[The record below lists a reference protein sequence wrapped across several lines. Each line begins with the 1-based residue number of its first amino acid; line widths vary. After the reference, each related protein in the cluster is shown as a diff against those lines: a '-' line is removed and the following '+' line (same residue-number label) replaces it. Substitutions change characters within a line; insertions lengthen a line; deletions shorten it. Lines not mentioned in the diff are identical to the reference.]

1 MKMPTAQEPAVI
13 QVGDDPKEAGPSK
26 FKLRGRMG
34 TWGLLFT
41 VLAFTAPMGVVFG
54 FTPVNISF
62 GIGAPLI
69 YILVGV
75 LMLLFAVGFTSMSR
89 AIPRP
94 GAFYTYIREGLGRPM
109 GLGGSFLALGTYGFN
124 VSSAMLVVGISVK
137 SMEMAFGI
145 DSQVPW
151 WFYSGI
157 VMVITGILSY
167 FNVELSA
174 KVLSVVLVVEV
185 LFVLIFDF
193 VILTNGGPEGLS
205 IEPWSPASIFTPAL
219 GVVLLFSIGVFNG
232 FEATA
237 IYRDEV
243 REPQKTIPRATY
255 ATIGFLA
262 VFYAIAAYAM
272 IIAHGASQA
281 VDVAAADP
289 TSMVPSAV
297 AQYFPLFVSQLGGIL
312 TVSSFFASILSL
324 QNIITRYTHSLAV
337 DGIFPRA
344 LAAVHKKHG
353 SPNRAAIAVA
363 VLLLTVLTVLA
374 IFGGDMPP
382 YGEAGGVAF
391 YGMILL
397 LFLTGISVIVY
408 FRRNPPASASAWK
421 TFYAPLIATVG
432 IGFALLVAT
441 LNMNMLIEAEPWLLV
456 TLMVMVWAFVAIGF
470 VVALVLK
477 RKGSPAY
484 QRIGRAI
491 D

>member
-1 MKMPTAQEPAVI
+1 MKIAAETGAEAVES
-13 QVGDDPKEAGPSK
+13 GDIATNDKGRYT
-26 FKLRGRMG
+26 LRGRMG

-62 GIGAPLI
+62 GLGAPII

-137 SMEMAFGI
+137 SMETAFGI
-145 DSQVPW
+145 ESQLPW
-151 WFYSGI
+151 WVYSGI
-157 VMVITGILSY
+157 VMVATGVLSY

-185 LFVLIFDF
+185 VFVLVFDF
-193 VILTNGGPEGLS
+193 VVLSNGGPEGLS
-205 IEPWSPASIFTPAL
+205 LQPWDPSQIFTPAL

-243 REPQKTIPRATY
+243 RDPERTIPRATY
-255 ATIGFLA
+255 ATIGVLA
-262 VFYAIAAYAM
+262 VFYAVAAFAM
-272 IIAHGASQA
+272 IIAHGTSQA
-281 VDVAAADP
+281 VEVAAADP
-289 TSMVPSAV
+289 TAMMPTAV
-297 AQYFPLFVSQLGGIL
+297 AQYFPVFVSQLGAIL
-312 TVSSFFASILSL
+312 TVTSYFASILSL
-324 QNIITRYTHSLAV
+324 QNIITRYTHSLSV
-337 DGIFPRA
+337 DGIFPRS
-344 LAAVHKKHG
+344 LATVHPKHG
-353 SPNRAAIAVA
+353 SPHRAATLIAI
-363 VLLLTVLTVLA
+363 VLLLVLA
-374 IFGGDMPP
+374 VLAFFSGEYPP

-397 LFLTGISVIVY
+397 LFLTGIAVISY
-408 FRRNPPASASAWK
+408 FLRNPEKSPSKWK
-421 TFYAPLIATVG
+421 T
-432 IGFALLVAT
+432 LVAPVLAMIGIAYALVVAT
-441 LNMNMLIEAEPWLLV
+441 FNMDLLIVGEPWLLV
-456 TLMVMVWAFVAIGF
+456 TLISLVWAFVIVGF
-470 VVALVLK
+470 VAALVLK

-484 QRIGRAI
+484 ERIGRAI
-491 D
+491 E